1 MARPQTQA
9 TEASADRDRPHHL
22 DRRLG
27 GSCAEIR
34 AEHLARLADNGS
46 AKAAGGQRDQRHD
59 RNDVVRADA
68 GQQTSAGSRT
78 AQMPLGRTLPRPG
91 RSPGLDSSFG
101 SVRSEGPPT
110 RQASPLLSE
119 NRRIC
124 QFWHMGLLLK
134 IEKLSRQFVPTLCH
148 NMFEHRHTGNMK
160 PVGPQPNSTVES
172 AGQKLTSAVLADLEM
187 QDLEPDAREVELLA
201 RAAKAAD
208 RIEHLEAIVASEG
221 ATFRNKSGVVFPSPL
236 LAEIRLQDGILMQ
249 ALRGIKMEPA
259 KTPAGKDAAK
269 SRAGQASWRARQ
281 ARAIPIGGIK

>member
-1 MARPQTQA
+1 MR
-9 TEASADRDRPHHL
+9 SSDRD
-22 DRRLG
+22 

-34 AEHLARLADNGS
+34 AEQVLAIWDYFSKLRSSQICHLVDLP
-46 AKAAGGQRDQRHD
+46 D
-59 RNDVVRADA
+59 RMCR
-68 GQQTSAGSRT
+68 
-78 AQMPLGRTLPRPG
+78 
-91 RSPGLDSSFG
+91 
-101 SVRSEGPPT
+101 
-110 RQASPLLSE
+110 
-119 NRRIC
+119 
-124 QFWHMGLLLK
+124 
-134 IEKLSRQFVPTLCH
+134 
-148 NMFEHRHTGNMK
+148 NMFEHGHTGNMK
-160 PVGPQPNSTVES
+160 FAAPQTNSTAES

-221 ATFRNKSGVVFPSPL
+221 ETFRNKSGVVFPSPL